1 MEENTTPPTANPADH
16 FANERTFLAWI
27 RTSVAIMGF
36 GFVVVKFALFI
47 KQISMVL
54 TTKQTVLPGKGYSTQ
69 IGILLVAVG
78 VFMAL
83 YSFIRYR
90 TTEKQ
95 LLNKNYKPSLLP
107 ALFLTL
113 GILIIGTILVIYL
126 IPGL

>member
-1 MEENTTPPTANPADH
+1 
-16 FANERTFLAWI
+16 
-27 RTSVAIMGF
+27 
-36 GFVVVKFALFI
+36 VVKFALFI